1 MSYTFQ
7 IISISILIPSPS
19 HSLTQP
25 CAVRSVTPTPKT
37 ENSVLELDLW
47 FIISLLGRSSRY
59 RGGFAG
65 MLTPLRRPT
74 H

>member
-1 MSYTFQ
+1 
-7 IISISILIPSPS
+7 
-19 HSLTQP
+19 
-25 CAVRSVTPTPKT
+25 
-37 ENSVLELDLW
+37 VLELDLW